1 MKFAW
6 IHTEKA
12 SYPLSKPAPLENF
25 FTLIAEATT
34 RYFGKGI
41 EPQLECEPGR
51 GLVADCMSLLT
62 RIKLV
67 CSDGDDIFLLAV
79 EDDGCGMPAE
89 ATPKGTGLGT
99 VGATHDADATGN
111 VHVWESSLHRHCV
124 VPGANRRGGR

>member
-25 FTLIAEATT
+25 FTLIAEAAT

-99 VGATHDADATGN
+99 KLIRAMAQ
-111 VHVWESSLHRHCV
+111 SLHSAVEYEPRT
-124 VPGANRRGGR
+124 PGVRATLRAAMA